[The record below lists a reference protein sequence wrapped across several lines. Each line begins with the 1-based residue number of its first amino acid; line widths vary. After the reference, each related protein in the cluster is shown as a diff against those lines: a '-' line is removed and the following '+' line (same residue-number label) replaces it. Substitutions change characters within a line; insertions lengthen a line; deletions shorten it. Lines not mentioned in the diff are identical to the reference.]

1 MYNKVLLSTPAWLGD
16 LRMNKG
22 FGSHWAT
29 YLFSS
34 PLGDT
39 MQIRVISLLLLLLTF
54 TSNAEDIT
62 TRTASRDDGSP
73 ISYYLVQH
81 SHDADTL
88 LLILQGS
95 DCNSVLNIDSI
106 LSDYKNVWPEADVLL
121 VEKYGINRKLNYSTD
136 AARKDCPA
144 QYLEKDNPAQR
155 VADIKAVLDI
165 IRKDRQYKTFIL
177 LGGSEGAVIA
187 NLVSADIDYI
197 DATIAF
203 NGGGRWFIDDVSHS
217 ITAKHNNPEEAR
229 KEIDG
234 FKGFAKHVL
243 NSKPF
248 ELEVSGHGY
257 YWWQQVLSLDQ
268 LDTLKKVKSPL
279 LIIQSGM
286 DTSVSPQKTNEMM
299 QRLKELGKSNIEYLR
314 YKELDHGLKDSDG
327 TSQRKKVVSDI
338 NIWLRSKLS
347 NPNQYTSAH

>member
-1 MYNKVLLSTPAWLGD
+1 
-16 LRMNKG
+16 
-22 FGSHWAT
+22 
-29 YLFSS
+29 
-34 PLGDT
+34 

-73 ISYYLVQH
+73 VSYYLVQH
-81 SHDADTL
+81 SHGAETL

-106 LSDYKNVWPEADVLL
+106 FSDYKNVWPEADVLL
-121 VEKYGINRKLNYSTD
+121 VEKYGINRKLKYSTD
-136 AARKDCPA
+136 PARKDCPA
-144 QYLEKDNPAQR
+144 QYLEKDSPAQR

-187 NLVSADIDYI
+187 NLVTADVDYI

-217 ITAKHNNPEEAR
+217 IAAEHKNPAAAR
-229 KEIDG
+229 KNIDG
-234 FKGFAKHVL
+234 FKGFAEHVL

-257 YWWQQVLSLDQ
+257 HWWQQMLSLDQ
-268 LDTLKKVKSPL
+268 LDTFKKVKSPL
-279 LIIQSGM
+279 LIIQGGR
-286 DTSVSPQKTNEMM
+286 DTSVSPQKTDEMM
-299 QRLKELGKSNIEYLR
+299 QRLKELGKSNIEYRR
-314 YKELDHGLKDSDG
+314 YEALDHGLKDSDG
-327 TSQRKKVVSDI
+327 KSQRKEVVSDM
-338 NIWLRSKLS
+338 NMWLRSKLG
-347 NPNQYTSAH
+347 NPANKSSDN

>member
-1 MYNKVLLSTPAWLGD
+1 M
-16 LRMNKG
+16 
-22 FGSHWAT
+22 
-29 YLFSS
+29 
-34 PLGDT
+34 
-39 MQIRVISLLLLLLTF
+39 
-54 TSNAEDIT
+54 T

-73 ISYYLVQH
+73 VSYYLVQH

-106 LSDYKNVWPEADVLL
+106 LSDYKDVWPEADILL
-121 VEKYGINRKLNYSTD
+121 IEKYGIDRKLKYSTD
-136 AARKDCPA
+136 PARKDCPA

-187 NLVSADIDYI
+187 NLVTADVDYI

-217 ITAKHNNPEEAR
+217 IAAEHKNPAAAR
-229 KEIDG
+229 KDIDG
-234 FKGFAKHVL
+234 FKGFAEHVL

-248 ELEVSGHGY
+248 ELDVSGHGY
-257 YWWQQVLSLDQ
+257 HWWQQML
-268 LDTLKKVKSPL
+268 
-279 LIIQSGM
+279 
-286 DTSVSPQKTNEMM
+286 
-299 QRLKELGKSNIEYLR
+299 
-314 YKELDHGLKDSDG
+314 
-327 TSQRKKVVSDI
+327 
-338 NIWLRSKLS
+338 
-347 NPNQYTSAH
+347 

>member
-1 MYNKVLLSTPAWLGD
+1 MK
-16 LRMNKG
+16 
-22 FGSHWAT
+22 
-29 YLFSS
+29 
-34 PLGDT
+34 
-39 MQIRVISLLLLLLTF
+39 IRAISLLLLFLTF

-62 TRTASRDDGSP
+62 TRTASRGDGSP

-95 DCNSVLNIDSI
+95 DCNSALNIDSI
-106 LSDYKNVWPEADVLL
+106 LSDYKNIWPEADILL
-121 VEKYGINRKLNYSTD
+121 IEKYGIDSKLKYSTD
-136 AARKDCPA
+136 PARKDCPA
-144 QYLEKDNPAQR
+144 KYLEKDNPAQR
-155 VADIKAVLDI
+155 VADIKTVLDI
-165 IRKDRQYKTFIL
+165 VRKDDQYKKFIL

-187 NLVSADIDYI
+187 NLVTADVDYI
-197 DATIAF
+197 DATISF

-217 ITAKHNNPEEAR
+217 IAVKHNNPEEAR
-229 KEIDG
+229 KEIGG
-234 FKGFAKHVL
+234 FKGFAEHVL

-257 YWWQQVLSLDQ
+257 HWWQQVLSIDQ

-286 DTSVSPQKTNEMM
+286 DTSVSPQKTDEMM

-327 TSQRKKVVSDI
+327 KSQRKKVVSDM
-338 NIWLRSKLS
+338 NMWLRSKLG
-347 NPNQYTSAH
+347 NPANTSSGN

>member
-1 MYNKVLLSTPAWLGD
+1 MK
-16 LRMNKG
+16 
-22 FGSHWAT
+22 
-29 YLFSS
+29 
-34 PLGDT
+34 
-39 MQIRVISLLLLLLTF
+39 IRAIFLLLLFLTF
-54 TSNAEDIT
+54 TSNADDII

-81 SHDADTL
+81 SHDAETL

-106 LSDYKNVWPEADVLL
+106 FSDYKNVWPEADVLL
-121 VEKYGINRKLNYSTD
+121 VEKYGINRKLKYSTD
-136 AARKDCPA
+136 PARKDCPA

-155 VADIKAVLDI
+155 VADIKTVLDI
-165 IRKDRQYKTFIL
+165 VRKDGQYKIFIL

-187 NLVSADIDYI
+187 NLVTADVDYI

-217 ITAKHNNPEEAR
+217 IVVKHKNPAAAR
-229 KEIDG
+229 KEVDD
-234 FKGFAKHVL
+234 FKGFAEHVL

-257 YWWQQVLSLDQ
+257 HWWQQMLSINQ

-286 DTSVSPQKTNEMM
+286 DTSVSPQKTDEMM
-299 QRLKELGKSNIEYLR
+299 QRLKELGKKNIEYRR
-314 YKELDHGLKDSDG
+314 YKELDHGLKNRDG
-327 TSQRKKVVSDI
+327 RSQRKETARDM
-338 NIWLRSKLS
+338 NIWLKSKLG
-347 NPNQYTSAH
+347 NPANQSSGN